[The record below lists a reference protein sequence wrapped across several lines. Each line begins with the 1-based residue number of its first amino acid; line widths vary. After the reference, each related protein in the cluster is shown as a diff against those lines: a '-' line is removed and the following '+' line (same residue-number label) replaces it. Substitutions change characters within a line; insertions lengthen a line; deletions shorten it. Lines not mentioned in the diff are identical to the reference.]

1 MGVLPHDRSP
11 QPNRLSDH
19 AVARYIERHGKRHK
33 GGPPAPKWVADH
45 LADTA
50 VREAVCVEHVPGDL
64 DGKGQWIWSVD
75 FLGPLLLV
83 VDATGLIR
91 TVLP

>member
-1 MGVLPHDRSP
+1 MPVLPHERSP
-11 QPNRLSDH
+11 QPNRLSEH

-33 GGPPAPKWVADH
+33 GGAPSPKWVAEH
-45 LADTA
+45 VADAA
-50 VREAVCVEHVPGDL
+50 VREAVCIEHVPGDL
-64 DGKGQWIWSVD
+64 DGKGQWIWRFD

-83 VDATGLIR
+83 VDSTGLIR